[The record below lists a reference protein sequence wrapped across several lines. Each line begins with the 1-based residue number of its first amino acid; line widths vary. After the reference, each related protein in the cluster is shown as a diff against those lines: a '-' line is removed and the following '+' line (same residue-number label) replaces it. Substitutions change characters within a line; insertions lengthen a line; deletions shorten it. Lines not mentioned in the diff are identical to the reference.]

1 MQQCRDTLRIAARC
15 WLMQFNLKR
24 LDLAKTLRKTG
35 QNALLFDR
43 AT

>member
-1 MQQCRDTLRIAARC
+1 
-15 WLMQFNLKR
+15 MQFNLKR
-24 LDLAKTLRKTG
+24 LDLAKQLCRMR